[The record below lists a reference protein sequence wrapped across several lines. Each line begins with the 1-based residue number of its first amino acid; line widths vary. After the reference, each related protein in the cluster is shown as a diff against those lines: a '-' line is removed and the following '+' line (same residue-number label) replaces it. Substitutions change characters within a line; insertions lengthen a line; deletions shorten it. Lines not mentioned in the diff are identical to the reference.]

1 MPVSHFVRRSYLC
14 APVPCLEFKILSFR
28 WPRPRYW
35 RPKPLRILVTLIGEE
50 AIMSP
55 RWLSEAAPAVPDFCS
70 REGVLALF
78 RLVAANHTDGANLG
92 VIRFSNAK
100 AKNLRLSLSCPRE
113 KAQKAHRRSRPTK
126 PYSLSEPLEIEY
138 PDNGR
143 VQRLTP
149 RSYLKFEQLRSTPK
163 SRGRDA
169 HGNNIGPSP
178 FKGIQVWRS
187 HINLSPAANHTL
199 IEVYRVPHPKEGLI
213 GCWFYPLL
221 APFSTGT
228 GVFLDTGRTW
238 VFRTRREANEAMS
251 ALGPQ
256 QGDQTWAITARQH
269 GIDTMQI
276 LEGPFRMPELLHTAD
291 ACTSQTSVIGVCPPV
306 KLTAAGGHECRCDD
320 AANVLRCAHRVR
332 HQSPLRDQHS
342 RQSPSVTAARP
353 NS

>member
-1 MPVSHFVRRSYLC
+1 MSQRR
-14 APVPCLEFKILSFR
+14 
-28 WPRPRYW
+28 
-35 RPKPLRILVTLIGEE
+35 
-50 AIMSP
+50 
-55 RWLSEAAPAVPDFCS
+55 LSEAASAVPDFCS

-92 VIRFSNAK
+92 VIRFSNAE
-100 AKNLRLSLSCPRE
+100 AKNLRLRLRCPGERAK
-113 KAQKAHRRSRPTK
+113 KALRRSRPTK
-126 PYSLSEPLEIEY
+126 PYSLSEPLDIEY

-149 RSYLKFEQLRSTPK
+149 RSYFKFEQLRSTPK

-169 HGNNIGPSP
+169 HGNNIGSSP
-178 FKGIQVWRS
+178 LKGIQVWRS

-199 IEVYRVPHPKEGLI
+199 IEVYRIPHPKEGLI

-306 KLTAAGGHECRCDD
+306 RLTAAGGGACRCDD
-320 AANVLRCAHRVR
+320 AANVLRCANTSLVSPRHR
-332 HQSPLRDQHS
+332 SY
-342 RQSPSVTAARP
+342 
-353 NS
+353 

>member
-1 MPVSHFVRRSYLC
+1 MKDY
-14 APVPCLEFKILSFR
+14 A
-28 WPRPRYW
+28 
-35 RPKPLRILVTLIGEE
+35 T
-50 AIMSP
+50 
-55 RWLSEAAPAVPDFCS
+55 
-70 REGVLALF
+70 
-78 RLVAANHTDGANLG
+78 
-92 VIRFSNAK
+92 
-100 AKNLRLSLSCPRE
+100 
-113 KAQKAHRRSRPTK
+113 
-126 PYSLSEPLEIEY
+126 
-138 PDNGR
+138 
-143 VQRLTP
+143 
-149 RSYLKFEQLRSTPK
+149 
-163 SRGRDA
+163 
-169 HGNNIGPSP
+169 P
-178 FKGIQVWRS
+178 FKAIQVWRS

-320 AANVLRCAHRVR
+320 AANVLRCAHR
-332 HQSPLRDQHS
+332 HHS
-342 RQSPSVTAARP
+342 SVPESVSHRGHTAGAARP
-353 NS
+353 KS